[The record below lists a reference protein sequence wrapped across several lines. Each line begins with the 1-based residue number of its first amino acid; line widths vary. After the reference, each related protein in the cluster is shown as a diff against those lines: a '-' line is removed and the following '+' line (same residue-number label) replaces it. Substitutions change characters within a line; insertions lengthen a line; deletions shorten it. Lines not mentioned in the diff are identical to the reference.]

1 MKQLYFIVACMC
13 MIWLAA
19 CSDMNDVH
27 DIYLKNGETVYIGR
41 VDSIHVFSGRER
53 VKIRSTML

>member
-27 DIYLKNGETVYIGR
+27 DIYLKNGDCLYR
-41 VDSIHVFSGRER
+41 KSRFYSC
-53 VKIRSTML
+53 LQW

>member
-27 DIYLKNGETVYIGR
+27 DIYLKMGR
-41 VDSIHVFSGRER
+41 LSISEE
-53 VKIRSTML
+53 

>member
-41 VDSIHVFSGRER
+41 RLYIYVLYS
-53 VKIRSTML
+53 